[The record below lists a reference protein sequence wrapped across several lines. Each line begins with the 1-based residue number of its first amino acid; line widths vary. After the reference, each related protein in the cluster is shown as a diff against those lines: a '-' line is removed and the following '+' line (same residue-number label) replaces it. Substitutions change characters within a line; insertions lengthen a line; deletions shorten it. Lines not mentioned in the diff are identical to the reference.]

1 MMKLAWSFTAVML
14 AAVSLTTV
22 AQAQSRTSYEG
33 RCYVGTRDGVWH
45 SVACVDQARVNTQ
58 IYGTSSRR
66 RFGNT
71 YRSGAD

>member
-22 AQAQSRTSYEG
+22 AQAQKTSYEG
-33 RCYVGTRDGVWH
+33 RCYRGTPDGVWH
-45 SVACVDQARVNTQ
+45 SVACVDQARVNSQ

>member
-1 MMKLAWSFTAVML
+1 MKKFVWSFTAAML
-14 AAVSLTTV
+14 AAVCLTTV
-22 AQAQSRTSYEG
+22 AQAQSTSYEG
-33 RCYVGTRDGVWH
+33 RCYRGTPDGVWH
-45 SVACVDQARVNTQ
+45 QVRCRNQARVNAQ